1 MLVSQII
8 IHIHQSI
15 EGTNEEDDIPL
26 SMLFK
31 ELDYKMDITE
41 NVPRYIDFHKDVSTS
56 PDPTIPEILK
66 EIKEKQAE
74 IPSDS
79 ESKSDLELEQNK
91 PPTKTEA
98 LHCALSSNDQK

>member
-1 MLVSQII
+1 MLFATFLKVELMYLLKQFKTASNMLVSQII

-56 PDPTIPEILK
+56 PDTMYVKL
-66 EIKEKQAE
+66 
-74 IPSDS
+74 
-79 ESKSDLELEQNK
+79 
-91 PPTKTEA
+91 
-98 LHCALSSNDQK
+98 